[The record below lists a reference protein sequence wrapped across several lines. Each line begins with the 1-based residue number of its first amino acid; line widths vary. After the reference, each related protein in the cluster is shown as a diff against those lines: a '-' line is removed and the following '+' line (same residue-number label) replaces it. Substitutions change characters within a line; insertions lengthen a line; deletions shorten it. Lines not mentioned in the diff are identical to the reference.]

1 MAYDKD
7 AEFLSTRVVLT
18 AAIVLLPLLYLLS
31 RPEEKDAPP
40 SLAETIP
47 FVSNTYHKAMTSS
60 NIVRLRLGP
69 VRLYLIK
76 GGQQVQAMFGKSTV
90 MSPDKF
96 IIMVLRDM
104 QGASEE
110 DVARFVDDKS
120 GRHKVPPA
128 GYEDVPSEQRYW
140 HTLHHLSSTGLAV
153 VDNTAQLA
161 GKYTTFLGEVL
172 EQQPLGEWSTVRLFE
187 YLRRD
192 MGESAIK
199 SLCGTRFL
207 EVNPDFIEQFWWFD
221 GVSYQVMNGLP
232 QWMDPKPALERDR
245 MVAMGEKFL
254 AEVYDQFD
262 WDGLDPET
270 YWEPTFGCS
279 YCMMELLKGRSLFDA
294 VRAEALQAL
303 VVDPKTGKKDFDAR
317 KLVSMPLMQSIYV
330 EVMRLH
336 VSIGITRE
344 IMEDTMLDGY
354 RLRKGALIQAPTN
367 LLHQDDEIWE
377 RDSHKASEFWAER
390 HVRYVAKVDETT
402 GQTTTEKVFVMAGK
416 PSEFFPY
423 GGGVSM
429 CPGRHF
435 TKQEILLT
443 LATLVARSDMEL
455 VEWTHMDGT
464 RSDRAAKDNEKYF
477 LNAAVPPDRD
487 VKIWWKRLW

>member
-1 MAYDKD
+1 
-7 AEFLSTRVVLT
+7 
-18 AAIVLLPLLYLLS
+18 
-31 RPEEKDAPP
+31 
-40 SLAETIP
+40 
-47 FVSNTYHKAMTSS
+47 MTSS
-60 NIVRLRLGP
+60 NILRLRLGP

-96 IIMVLRDM
+96 IVMVLRDL

-120 GRHKVPPA
+120 GRHKVPPS

-140 HTLHHLSSTGLAV
+140 HTLHHFSSTGLAV
-153 VDNTAQLA
+153 VENTAQLA

-207 EVNPDFIEQFWWFD
+207 EVNPDFIEQFWRFD
-221 GVSYQVMNGLP
+221 SVSYQVMNGLP
-232 QWMDPKPALERDR
+232 QWMDPKPALERDK
-245 MVAMGEKFL
+245 MVAMSEKFL
-254 AEVYDQFD
+254 AEVYDQFG

-279 YCMMELLKGRSLFDA
+279 YVRGVQKWARDTGMTMRTRASFFVLSIFGLNANTVPVTTWCMMELLKDRSLFEA

-303 VVDPKTGKKDFDAR
+303 IIDPKTGKKDFDAR

-344 IMEDTMLDGY
+344 VMEDTMLDGY

-377 RDSHKASEFWAER
+377 RDGHKASEFWAER
-390 HVRYVAKVDETT
+390 HVRYAAKVDETT
-402 GQTTTEKVFVMAGK
+402 GQTTTERVFVMAGK

-435 TKQEILLT
+435 AKQEILLT
-443 LATLVARSDMEL
+443 LATLVARFDMEL

-464 RSDRAAKDNEKYF
+464 KSDRAAKDNEKYF

-487 VKIWWKRLW
+487 VKIRWKRLW